1 MTINNESSSVYDV
14 EAQIES
20 DAHGRAR
27 ERKHLSE
34 RALNNLEKSP
44 HQRQGSIS
52 MVELVLRCYYAVIYV
67 EMLFFCR
74 AWSQGHYKQL
84 LYLCLL

>member
-1 MTINNESSSVYDV
+1 MTINNETASIYDV

-34 RALNNLEKSP
+34 RALTNLDKST
-44 HQRQGSIS
+44 HSRQGSMS
-52 MVELVLRCYYAVIYV
+52 LQVELVLQCFYAIIRV
-67 EMLFFCR
+67 EML
-74 AWSQGHYKQL
+74 
-84 LYLCLL
+84 

>member
-1 MTINNESSSVYDV
+1 MTIDIELASIYDV

-34 RALNNLEKSP
+34 KSSTNLEKSP
-44 HQRQGSIS
+44 HPRQGSIS
-52 MVELVLRCYYAVIYV
+52 LQVDFMIQSFYAISHV
-67 EMLFFCR
+67 EMLKFDR
-74 AWSQGHYKQL
+74 T
-84 LYLCLL
+84 